1 MEGYCGSFFASLPTK
16 SWKEIT
22 KADIEAYNY
31 RAFVERP
38 RSHSTQN
45 QFINALKLFYR
56 TNGSLHIVPDQL
68 VRPRKET
75 KLPNVL
81 SKKEIGRILAAST
94 NIKHHCLLAVVY
106 GAGLRIGEALNLR
119 IEDIRS
125 EENLLYIRRSKGR
138 KDRRVPLSA
147 TMLRL
152 LRTYYMGYRPQEY
165 VFEGQT
171 GGRYSAR
178 SAQQVLKRAC
188 RRAGIKT
195 AVTLHTLRHSYAT
208 HLLEQGVG
216 LRYIQE
222 ILGHNSPKT
231 TMIYTHISGKRLSEI
246 RSPLDDMEI

>member
-94 NIKHHCLLAVVY
+94 NIKRNYL
-106 GAGLRIGEALNLR
+106 
-119 IEDIRS
+119 
-125 EENLLYIRRSKGR
+125 
-138 KDRRVPLSA
+138 
-147 TMLRL
+147 
-152 LRTYYMGYRPQEY
+152 
-165 VFEGQT
+165 
-171 GGRYSAR
+171 GGFA
-178 SAQQVLKRAC
+178 K
-188 RRAGIKT
+188 
-195 AVTLHTLRHSYAT
+195 
-208 HLLEQGVG
+208 
-216 LRYIQE
+216 
-222 ILGHNSPKT
+222 
-231 TMIYTHISGKRLSEI
+231 
-246 RSPLDDMEI
+246 